1 MPSPVVPG
9 SARSHGRVRSIP
21 KHRDS
26 IARERLGLVEQVSR
40 PLRLL
45 PGLVLLLSPAAL
57 VGGLSTSAEAN
68 WCYTSTVTSDTVTN
82 NGCIATSGTTEF
94 GILSLG
100 PNATITNSGTIT
112 TTGLAGFGVFSIGS
126 NLVVTNS
133 GTITTSSIDGL
144 GIYSVGDDATITNA
158 GTITTTGNGGRGI
171 SSTGANLVVTNSG
184 TITTSGNSAHGIM
197 VEGSGATISNL
208 GTITTGPGSFGIRVD
223 AAGSVVT
230 LVNAQGGNTPLTYDG
245 ALPATYNVV
254 VRSLSSFGRLAVT
267 SPTGSLTFGVDAAS
281 VLAANRYTDVLTGVA
296 ASAIT
301 NEETEYTLGR
311 VAWTLTAGSAADSW
325 DLLARLLGPDAANTQ
340 TMVYLN
346 SFDVNAALTH
356 RTMVIDQSLSYD
368 CSIFDANNICVSWGG
383 RYGNSGNSI
392 NDGAGVLT
400 VAYRFLPE
408 FYVGAFVDQSAPM
421 DYGTSIRSTGM
432 DPTFGGF
439 LVWQENPDQSG
450 FRVRLSAARHNGNVR
465 ITREATLSDTEAGT
479 GKTGLHS
486 WGYGADISYGFN
498 VDEGVLLSPYAGIRR
513 STARRQGYTEETSDN
528 VEYPLSYR
536 HMDRELTTATSGIR
550 GMMRIEHGIRLLAS
564 AGMEYDVQT
573 SQDAMTGTSSIT
585 DFENFSLS
593 SPTRKANRTRGAGSV
608 GAQFPITSN
617 AAFVVNTSLRQ
628 QAYTSDLSLGV
639 MASVM
644 VGF

>member
-1 MPSPVVPG
+1 M
-9 SARSHGRVRSIP
+9 
-21 KHRDS
+21 
-26 IARERLGLVEQVSR
+26 VEQAPR
-40 PLRLL
+40 PQRLW

-68 WCYTSTVTSDTVTN
+68 WCYPSTVTSDTVTN
-82 NGCIATSGTTEF
+82 NGCIATSGSNVY
-94 GILSLG
+94 GIRSSG

-112 TTGLAGFGVFSIGS
+112 TSGNSADGIISLGNNATIT
-126 NLVVTNS
+126 NTNS
-133 GTITTSSIDGL
+133 GTITTSRNLAS
-144 GIYSVGDDATITNA
+144 GIYSFGANATI
-158 GTITTTGNGGRGI
+158 
-171 SSTGANLVVTNSG
+171 TNSG
-184 TITTSGNSAHGIM
+184 TITTSGNFAHGIE
-197 VEGSGATISNL
+197 VVNGGARLSNL
-208 GTITTGPGSFGIRVD
+208 GAITVGADSFGIRVD
-223 AAGSVVT
+223 GGSVVT

-245 ALPATYNVV
+245 ALPATYNVLV
-254 VRSLSSFGRLAVT
+254 QSLSSFGRLAVS
-267 SPTGSLTFGVDAAS
+267 SPTGSMTFGVDAAS
-281 VLAANRYTDVLTGVA
+281 VLAANRFTDVLTGVA

-311 VAWTLTAGSAADSW
+311 FAWTLTAGSAANSW

-550 GMMRIEHGIRLLAS
+550 GMMRIDHGIRLLAS

>member
-1 MPSPVVPG
+1 M
-9 SARSHGRVRSIP
+9 
-21 KHRDS
+21 
-26 IARERLGLVEQVSR
+26 
-40 PLRLL
+40 
-45 PGLVLLLSPAAL
+45 
-57 VGGLSTSAEAN
+57 
-68 WCYTSTVTSDTVTN
+68 
-82 NGCIATSGTTEF
+82 
-94 GILSLG
+94 
-100 PNATITNSGTIT
+100 GTIT
-112 TTGLAGFGVFSIGS
+112 AGAGF
-126 NLVVTNS
+126 
-133 GTITTSSIDGL
+133 
-144 GIYSVGDDATITNA
+144 
-158 GTITTTGNGGRGI
+158 
-171 SSTGANLVVTNSG
+171 
-184 TITTSGNSAHGIM
+184 
-197 VEGSGATISNL
+197 
-208 GTITTGPGSFGIRVD
+208 FGIRVGG
-223 AAGSVVT
+223 GSVVT
-230 LVNAQGGNTPLTYDG
+230 LTNAQGGNTPLTYSG
-245 ALPATYNVV
+245 ALPATYNVLV
-254 VRSLSSFGRLAVT
+254 PSLSSFGRLAVT

-301 NEETEYTLGR
+301 NEETEFTLGR

-465 ITREATLSDTEAGT
+465 ITREASLSDTEAGT

-573 SQDAMTGTSSIT
+573 SQDALAGTSSIT
-585 DFENFSLS
+585 DFESFSLATPS
-593 SPTRKANRTRGAGSV
+593 SKANRTRGAGSV
-608 GAQFPITSN
+608 GAQIPITPSS
-617 AAFVVNTSLRQ
+617 AFVVNTSLRQ
-628 QAYTSDLSLGV
+628 QAYTSDLSLAA
-639 MASVM
+639 MASVV

>member
-1 MPSPVVPG
+1 
-9 SARSHGRVRSIP
+9 
-21 KHRDS
+21 
-26 IARERLGLVEQVSR
+26 
-40 PLRLL
+40 
-45 PGLVLLLSPAAL
+45 
-57 VGGLSTSAEAN
+57 
-68 WCYTSTVTSDTVTN
+68 
-82 NGCIATSGTTEF
+82 
-94 GILSLG
+94 
-100 PNATITNSGTIT
+100 
-112 TTGLAGFGVFSIGS
+112 
-126 NLVVTNS
+126 
-133 GTITTSSIDGL
+133 
-144 GIYSVGDDATITNA
+144 
-158 GTITTTGNGGRGI
+158 
-171 SSTGANLVVTNSG
+171 
-184 TITTSGNSAHGIM
+184 
-197 VEGSGATISNL
+197 
-208 GTITTGPGSFGIRVD
+208 
-223 AAGSVVT
+223 
-230 LVNAQGGNTPLTYDG
+230 
-245 ALPATYNVV
+245 
-254 VRSLSSFGRLAVT
+254 
-267 SPTGSLTFGVDAAS
+267 
-281 VLAANRYTDVLTGVA
+281 
-296 ASAIT
+296 
-301 NEETEYTLGR
+301 
-311 VAWTLTAGSAADSW
+311 
-325 DLLARLLGPDAANTQ
+325 LARLLGPDAANTQ

>member
-1 MPSPVVPG
+1 M
-9 SARSHGRVRSIP
+9 
-21 KHRDS
+21 
-26 IARERLGLVEQVSR
+26 VEQASR
-40 PLRLL
+40 PQRLW
-45 PGLVLLLSPAAL
+45 PGLVLLLSPVAL
-57 VGGLSTSAEAN
+57 VGGLSTSAQAQS
-68 WCYTSTVTSDTVTN
+68 CGGQISSSTAGATITN
-82 NGCIATSGTTEF
+82 NGCIATSGYAASGDGISSSGANATITNTDSGTITTSGGSSYGIYSRGLNAIISNSGIITTSGSHAHGIGIEF
-94 GILSLG
+94 GG
-100 PNATITNSGTIT
+100 NNATITNSGTIT
-112 TTGLAGFGVFSIGS
+112 TSGS
-126 NLVVTNS
+126 N
-133 GTITTSSIDGL
+133 
-144 GIYSVGDDATITNA
+144 
-158 GTITTTGNGGRGI
+158 
-171 SSTGANLVVTNSG
+171 
-184 TITTSGNSAHGIM
+184 AHGIM
-197 VEGSGATISNL
+197 VSGSGATISNL
-208 GTITTGPGSFGIRVD
+208 GTITTGTGFFGIRMGG
-223 AAGSVVT
+223 GSVAT
-230 LVNAQGGNTPLTYDG
+230 LVNAQGGNTPLTYSG
-245 ALPATYNVV
+245 ALPATYNVLV
-254 VRSLSSFGRLAVT
+254 PSLSSFGRLAVT

-296 ASAIT
+296 ASTIT

-383 RYGNSGNSI
+383 RYGTSGNSI

>member
-1 MPSPVVPG
+1 M
-9 SARSHGRVRSIP
+9 
-21 KHRDS
+21 
-26 IARERLGLVEQVSR
+26 VEQASR
-40 PLRLL
+40 PQRLW
-45 PGLVLLLSPAAL
+45 PGLALLLAPAAL
-57 VGGLSTSAEAN
+57 IGGLSTSAEAQS
-68 WCYTSTVTSDTVTN
+68 CGGQISSSTAGATITN
-82 NGCIATSGTTEF
+82 NGCIATSGYAGHGIISFGSNATITNTNSGTITTNGSSAH
-94 GILSLG
+94 GIASVDANATIDNSGIITTNGTGADGIYSSGL
-100 PNATITNSGTIT
+100 NATITNSGTIT
-112 TTGLAGFGVFSIGS
+112 TSGLDAFGI
-126 NLVVTNS
+126 N
-133 GTITTSSIDGL
+133 
-144 GIYSVGDDATITNA
+144 SVGANATI
-158 GTITTTGNGGRGI
+158 
-171 SSTGANLVVTNSG
+171 TNSG
-184 TITTSGNSAHGIM
+184 TITTSGASGYGIYSNAANATITNSGTITAPVNAHGIF
-197 VEGSGATISNL
+197 VGGSGATLSNM
-208 GTITTGPGSFGIRVD
+208 GTITAGAGFFGIRVGG
-223 AAGSVVT
+223 GSVVT
-230 LVNAQGGNTPLTYDG
+230 LTNAQGGNTPLTYSG

-296 ASAIT
+296 ASTIT

-465 ITREATLSDTEAGT
+465 ITREASLSDTEAGT

-536 HMDRELTTATSGIR
+536 NMDRELTTATSGIR

>member
-1 MPSPVVPG
+1 MSVLEKKINYKRKIVSALILGIPLSLTIVSNSAAQTFYSSESSFG
-9 SARSHGRVRSIP
+9 SA
-21 KHRDS
+21 
-26 IARERLGLVEQVSR
+26 LGGGSYFT
-40 PLRLL
+40 L
-45 PGLVLLLSPAAL
+45 PVPYSPATPGFQMVSNPYL
-57 VGGLSTSAEAN
+57 TGGVSYSTTGGGL
-68 WCYTSTVTSDTVTN
+68 
-82 NGCIATSGTTEF
+82 
-94 GILSLG
+94 ILYNDG
-100 PNATITNSGTIT
+100 Y
-112 TTGLAGFGVFSIGS
+112 FGS
-126 NLVVTNS
+126 NVYYIAGSSSLTATLTTPQTAVAFILGNYAGNTGPFSVVVNGGTPQLVTL
-133 GTITTSSIDGL
+133 TTTTSSTGKKQFVGIISGGSLISQIDFS
-144 GIYSVGDDATITNA
+144 IA
-158 GTITTTGNGGRGI
+158 
-171 SSTGANLVVTNSG
+171 
-184 TITTSGNSAHGIM
+184 SGNPEIDILYPDGGIQ
-197 VEGSGATISNL
+197 GI
-208 GTITTGPGSFGIRVD
+208 ITGPS
-223 AAGSVVT
+223 
-230 LVNAQGGNTPLTYDG
+230 
-245 ALPATYNVV
+245 
-254 VRSLSSFGRLAVT
+254 
-267 SPTGSLTFGVDAAS
+267 
-281 VLAANRYTDVLTGVA
+281 
-296 ASAIT
+296 
-301 NEETEYTLGR
+301 
-311 VAWTLTAGSAADSW
+311 
-325 DLLARLLGPDAANTQ
+325 AANTQ

-346 SFDVNAALTH
+346 AFDVKAALTH

-465 ITREATLSDTEAGT
+465 ITREASLSDTEAGT

-513 STARRQGYTEETSDN
+513 STARRQGYTEETSDD

-564 AGMEYDVQT
+564 AGMEYDVST

-593 SPTRKANRTRGAGSV
+593 SSTRKANRTRGAGSI

>member
-1 MPSPVVPG
+1 MC
-9 SARSHGRVRSIP
+9 I
-21 KHRDS
+21 RD
-26 IARERLGLVEQVSR
+26 RVEQAPR
-40 PLRLL
+40 PQRLW
-45 PGLVLLLSPAAL
+45 PGLVLLLAPAAL
-57 VGGLSTSAEAN
+57 IGGLSTSAQAQS
-68 WCYTSTVTSDTVTN
+68 CGGQISSSTAGATITN
-82 NGCIATSGTTEF
+82 NGCIATSGYAALGDAISSSGANATITNTDSGTITTSGGSSYGIYSRGLNAIISNSGIITTSGSHAHGIGIEF
-94 GILSLG
+94 GG
-100 PNATITNSGTIT
+100 NNATITNSGTIT
-112 TTGLAGFGVFSIGS
+112 TSGS
-126 NLVVTNS
+126 N
-133 GTITTSSIDGL
+133 
-144 GIYSVGDDATITNA
+144 
-158 GTITTTGNGGRGI
+158 
-171 SSTGANLVVTNSG
+171 
-184 TITTSGNSAHGIM
+184 AHGIM
-197 VEGSGATISNL
+197 VSGSGATISNL
-208 GTITTGPGSFGIRVD
+208 GTITTGTGFFGIRMGG
-223 AAGSVVT
+223 GSVAT
-230 LVNAQGGNTPLTYDG
+230 LVNAQGGNTPLTYSG
-245 ALPATYNVV
+245 ALPATYNVLV
-254 VRSLSSFGRLAVT
+254 PSLSSFGRLAVT

-301 NEETEYTLGR
+301 NAETEYTLGR

-465 ITREATLSDTEAGT
+465 ITREASLSDTEAGT